1 MSRAKTIT
9 LDYRDFLQ
17 GPYQIQVPEGYKRIQ
32 LNAFSLEKNDEIMM
46 TDWLNSLKEFIKYD
60 QYANEINRILTYPPY
75 NPTENGDPHD
85 FFDQYLLFYHYL
97 MKDGNKYEMVFPPQG
112 MGASI
117 KQWTILPF
125 FILINEANP
134 VPEDVYL
141 SLLEKIRKIVTTAM
155 NNITI
160 FIQFLEG
167 INNFGLYRLKQFP
180 IKGFI
185 PIGANYLSTS
195 ELDTINENAKE
206 LYEEAVQRAT
216 KFRSNNTFIP
226 TLSEM
231 SLDLHLIIFVGNA
244 MERELIPNIRRF
256 TLPKKINRLPQSSP
270 LYDRY
275 VKNCPETVYLNIQG
289 INSWRNTA
297 AVYNGEPFILGMQG
311 NTFEL
316 SSPTLIISMNDIEGG
331 YFNAST
337 ALIQFTFI

>member
-32 LNAFSLEKNDEIMM
+32 LNAFSLEKNDEIVM
-46 TDWLNSLKEFIKYD
+46 TDWLNSLKELINYD
-60 QYANEINRILTYPPY
+60 QYANRINQILTYLPY
-75 NPTENGDPHD
+75 DPQTQRNNFLD
-85 FFDQYLLFYHYL
+85 MYLLFYNSVRIENGQPV
-97 MKDGNKYEMVFPPQG
+97 MENPTAAMGN
-112 MGASI
+112 SI

-125 FILINEANP
+125 FDFFNEENQDP
-134 VPEDVYL
+134 REVFISVM
-141 SLLEKIRKIVTTAM
+141 EKIREIVSRSLS
-155 NNITI
+155 NVVN
-160 FIQFLEG
+160 FVSFLQA
-167 INNFGLYRLKQFP
+167 INDFGLHRLKQFP

-195 ELDTINENAKE
+195 ELDTINENARE
-206 LYEEAVQRAT
+206 IYEASSLCKMKLKA
-216 KFRSNNTFIP
+216 NNTVLP
-226 TLSEM
+226 TLSQM
-231 SLDLHLIIFVGNA
+231 SIDLHLILYVGNR
-244 MERELIPNIRRF
+244 MERELIPNIHRF

-275 VKNCPETVYLNIQG
+275 VKSCPESIYLNIQG